1 MQEKDEYVENIL
13 SDIAALGLKYD
24 KLTYTSDYFDLM
36 LELAPK
42 LIKAGKIYADDTP
55 LLQMR
60 EVSSWLCALCLS
72 LPLSE
77 SLESS
82 SIGCNGS
89 SAGMGQQ
96 SPTVQTGQPPVSLDK
111 HAGQTA
117 RLKCLPLKL
126 LLV

>member
-60 EVSSWLCALCLS
+60 EVSFFCCSCCLS
-72 LPLSE
+72 LRLFEGP
-77 SLESS
+77 ESS
-82 SIGCNGS
+82 LMGCNSS
-89 SAGMGQQ
+89 SAG
-96 SPTVQTGQPPVSLDK
+96 TGQGSHQLYGVEQPAAGPDK
-111 HAGQTA
+111 GAGQPFTLT
-117 RLKCLPLKL
+117 RLPL
-126 LLV
+126 

>member
-60 EVSSWLCALCLS
+60 EVSSWRCACCLS
-72 LPLSE
+72 LPPSE
-77 SLESS
+77 SLEPCLTGYNSS
-82 SIGCNGS
+82 SR
-89 SAGMGQQ
+89 AGTGQQ
-96 SPTVQTGQPPVSLDK
+96 SLAV
-111 HAGQTA
+111 
-117 RLKCLPLKL
+117 
-126 LLV
+126 